1 VKKLTLDGCML
12 GSDGVVELP
21 KFQGLI
27 GINLTHTMVNK
38 VPDLKILAGV
48 TSLEEIDLGG
58 SDFGDEGLAALC
70 ELKALKSLQLGHVG
84 RSDKTAMTTNGL
96 KALQQLPKLELL
108 TLHLFKLDEAMIP
121 VFAEL
126 KTVKEFKV
134 GGVTKDFLAKLQKAM
149 PNAKVASR
157 GPTID

>member
-1 VKKLTLDGCML
+1 LTLDGCML